1 MEKLLEFNVR
11 TLLSQFLSLILADIE
26 LVVVGTDKPGDPP
39 PKGLKGLV
47 HNSLIAINTLGD
59 HLDASGKTLLDS
71 AGKSSS
77 QVVHH
82 KWGSEA
88 RGIADSAGGSVK
100 RTF

>member
-1 MEKLLEFNVR
+1 LEKLLGFNVS
-11 TLLSQFLSLILADIE
+11 LPLSLSVHSTGAE
-26 LVVVGTDKPGDPP
+26 KGTRRSDKPGDPP

-59 HLDASGKTLLDS
+59 HLDASGKTLMDS